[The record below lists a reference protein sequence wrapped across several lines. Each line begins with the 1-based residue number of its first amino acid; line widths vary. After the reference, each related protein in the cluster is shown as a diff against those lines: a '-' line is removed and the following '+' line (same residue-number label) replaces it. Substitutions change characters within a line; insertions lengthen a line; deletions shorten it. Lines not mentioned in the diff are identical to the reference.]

1 MRKITDILKK
11 PGKEDNIILDV
22 LVKNGKLV
30 GLNESILDG
39 FEKDCETFSFELTK
53 PTFDVISQA
62 VSALYSIG
70 GQVDTI
76 GAGKVI
82 FDSCYLGNQ
91 GTLEEIQ
98 LIADLYAGLCAKC
111 SDKAELAYV
120 DYKKK

>member
-1 MRKITDILKK
+1 MRKITEILKK

-22 LVKNGKLV
+22 LVKDGKAVMLEET
-30 GLNESILDG
+30 LIPG
-39 FEKDCETFSFELTK
+39 FEKGCEKFSFELAN
-53 PTFDVISQA
+53 PSFEVISQA
-62 VSALYSIG
+62 CASLYTVG
-70 GQVDTI
+70 GQFDAV
-76 GAGKVI
+76 GAGKVV

-98 LIADLYAGLCAKC
+98 QIAYLYAALCAKC